1 MLSCTDYFRRRSS
14 HLDDVDED
22 EHDLSWGNSVYNVKF
37 DERTHYS
44 NFGHRYWFYLQDAVD
59 NVPEYLVHWDPFVK
73 YVVTSAPACQLSDEI
88 SLSSLSFFL
97 LSASF
102 SPLLLDIRL
111 AAEYGLLPIYK
122 EPFGEVF
129 QESEKKE
136 FKQLLIHMKVMNEEG
151 ESNMTE
157 DQWDAASESLLP
169 YSHFPVLTFLPMQT
183 STSPSRSRSASTPIS
198 YLYPYSYCSST

>member
-1 MLSCTDYFRRRSS
+1 MRFSS
-14 HLDDVDED
+14 PLCH
-22 EHDLSWGNSVYNVKF
+22 
-37 DERTHYS
+37 
-44 NFGHRYWFYLQDAVD
+44 
-59 NVPEYLVHWDPFVK
+59 
-73 YVVTSAPACQLSDEI
+73 
-88 SLSSLSFFL
+88 SFFFL
-97 LSASF
+97 HHF

-136 FKQLLIHMKVMNEEG
+136 FKQLLIRMKVMNEEG

-169 YSHFPVLTFLPMQT
+169 CSHFPL
-183 STSPSRSRSASTPIS
+183 S
-198 YLYPYSYCSST
+198 

>member
-1 MLSCTDYFRRRSS
+1 MRFSF
-14 HLDDVDED
+14 
-22 EHDLSWGNSVYNVKF
+22 
-37 DERTHYS
+37 
-44 NFGHRYWFYLQDAVD
+44 
-59 NVPEYLVHWDPFVK
+59 P
-73 YVVTSAPACQLSDEI
+73 
-88 SLSSLSFFL
+88 LSFFL

-102 SPLLLDIRL
+102 FPLFPDFRL

-136 FKQLLIHMKVMNEEG
+136 FKQLLIRMKVMNEEG

-169 YSHFPVLTFLPMQT
+169 CSHFPL
-183 STSPSRSRSASTPIS
+183 S
-198 YLYPYSYCSST
+198 